1 MMYSQL
7 ALVFILIGESMWALL
22 LKGDALL
29 VSVALQIMS
38 FLGLPFV
45 FVCIGFKSELRYY
58 LHIVQINFLRI
69 HGKVTLF

>member
-7 ALVFILIGESMWALL
+7 ALVFILMGESMWALL

-29 VSVALQIMS
+29 VSVALKIMS